1 MGAGAAPADVYTPIH
16 GAAIGKSGVCG
27 CPRWSHPC
35 APFHLSLVKFLH
47 QTLPRAAHP
56 NPIPALPI
64 LLSLL
69 VQVEPFSMTR
79 LAAHRRGDLFPCKGQ
94 AGTPKSFLIP
104 CKTPANP
111 PRARTCR
118 SRGRRDTGGGSPA
131 ALAPVSRCLSRH
143 RGSGE
148 LYQEQDL
155 GFWPGRTKPEFP
167 FHSQSASHI

>member
-1 MGAGAAPADVYTPIH
+1 MWVPTLEPSLSSFPPLLGEIPAPNP
-16 GAAIGKSGVCG
+16 SQG
-27 CPRWSHPC
+27 CY
-35 APFHLSLVKFLH
+35 
-47 QTLPRAAHP
+47 P

-118 SRGRRDTGGGSPA
+118 SRGRRDTGGGSPCSPGSRLKVPEQTQRLWR
-131 ALAPVSRCLSRH
+131 ALSGA
-143 RGSGE
+143 GSWV
-148 LYQEQDL
+148 LARQN
-155 GFWPGRTKPEFP
+155 K
-167 FHSQSASHI
+167 A